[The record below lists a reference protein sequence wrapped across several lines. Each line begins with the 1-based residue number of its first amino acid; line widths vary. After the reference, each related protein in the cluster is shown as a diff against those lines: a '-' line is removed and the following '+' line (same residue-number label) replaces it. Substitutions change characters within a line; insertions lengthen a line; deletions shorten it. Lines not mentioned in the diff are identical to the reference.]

1 MAGNS
6 TYDQKKREEEF
17 LQGYLNYTA
26 ERAMEDIS
34 NRYNKLATAIQ
45 LHVNDYSKRYSGEN
59 SAWRGDSAEY
69 LDSVRTSKKNYDSES
84 KYLKA
89 MLSQYKDFYDVDTFK
104 DLYTWFSD
112 NDKVYNTMLAFAK
125 NDNDYWSQFKNAG
138 DYEFRQ
144 ALSEKKDEETL
155 KEIFNRMKNSYGS
168 LNEFYKDIDY
178 AEDYDLWFDYDPE
191 QYTKNAERIAEIEQ
205 MFADEGMLE
214 YTFKEAGADLQ
225 RMLGETPERDKLREE
240 LANLKKENNRFFK
253 IAEPEAY
260 QAQLDEQARLENM
273 PEWERALY
281 TAGDLISP
289 VIYGGT
295 RAVENLVELGPRA
308 YIAMKDAS
316 NFLGSKTVES
326 LMYGIP
332 GAKEQNEKQKK
343 EWEETKQKWTE
354 ELDYDW
360 TAAQTG
366 FTGAAQKG
374 SYLYDL
380 APEVQQGMYDLG
392 QGIGNM
398 APAIAA
404 SAVNPMLGQ
413 AVFFGSAAGGGA
425 AEASAEG
432 ADATTALLYGLA
444 SGGAEM
450 LTEKIGGNMFGQP
463 TDFASSWVGKQLLKT
478 GAGKYVNQGLGKAAY
493 TFVSEGVEESI
504 MDLISPGLK
513 VGFDIGNAKEKY
525 SHWEGGWED
534 VIKGIPKTFVVGGTV
549 GSVIEG
555 IYAGASAIEN
565 ISAGKKSVGGLKG
578 GVALNTVST
587 EMSHIADTLKA
598 VEAVNQSATASQAQ
612 KNEYAI
618 AANGTVLDSISKI
631 SAKVQAL
638 SEEQR
643 VNMFEEVPVLRSY
656 LNEDGSVRVE
666 LEHLMGLSSSIIA
679 DNTPSASIKSFAG
692 KSNDE
697 ITSRIEKRL
706 STQIGNEA
714 QRHKLATTISNIVQG
729 KEFNGSAIKAVTG
742 NKYALK
748 VLNDYLGTKLTSNAK
763 TQDVRLAVA
772 ERSGNNSAEGQAKKF
787 AAILGLGENGTRG
800 LASFVNNAKAV
811 NVGNLAQAFNDVYR
825 LGVRGADIDLA
836 RNPYLS
842 MLNEEQM
849 VLAYNYGIMDGALE
863 KSEENSVE
871 VSLDRD
877 TAENVPKHNE
887 GENGPG
893 FLDEKKVDE
902 AQSQVDAAKRNA
914 KKKKGT
920 VIYGGDRS
928 KLSDMQKKSLDVL
941 DKVAEALGV
950 TFRIYES
957 ERVNG
962 RFVYKMP
969 DGVVKSANGWYDPK
983 TSEIWLDINA
993 GLNGE
998 GTLIFT
1004 AAHELT
1010 HFIKQ
1015 WSPAKFKIFADFLIE
1030 QYGEHGISIDE
1041 LVQRRI
1047 DKKKKNGEDI
1057 DPDAAYEE
1065 VIADSCETFLRDSNA
1080 VEKIVDLSQKDAS
1093 LAQKIKQF
1101 LRDMLK
1107 RLRELMNGMDPDSL
1121 EGKVVAEMTESL
1133 EQLHKLWTD
1142 ALADAG
1148 EAYSGADADIH
1159 SHTDGDILYSE
1170 RYSYETLV
1178 NKPDMKLTTIN
1189 NVVQQKPTK
1198 SMRQTAVDTALKNAK
1213 AIGKIDSTGAVS
1225 VYVDDLGNDVILSK
1239 KSLGHGLDR
1248 RFSENLPA
1256 TLQAGEILKNA
1267 IRINELS
1274 PKVKTANA
1282 SYVLIGAAKSPNGDL
1297 SIVEFVVNE
1306 FTNEVASIDVLKS
1319 INTKKEAAV
1328 LNAPPP
1334 TNNSL
1339 RITASSISIAQ
1350 LLDFVNRYFPD
1361 ILPESVWRHYGH
1373 AVRPDGELGKSAL
1386 FSDRDPDAL
1395 TNREILANLLETED
1409 MSPSEKGFLTKYK
1422 NKLSTIE
1429 AAEAEIAKMEAEL
1442 KDLKKNGKKNS
1453 SRAITLEGKIETLK
1467 KEISRDERLIL
1478 NLEATK
1484 PIRELL
1490 KRETDSAYKKAVAEG
1505 NNKLAEYKEKVKA
1518 HEERIKQERREMR
1531 ERASD
1536 RRHSSEIRGK
1546 IKAFK
1551 DKLQNA
1557 LQHPTDRQYI
1567 PGALAQAIIDVCEL
1581 IDTDTELYRDDGS
1594 INKAQERREKTR
1606 ERLRILRAEYNNI
1619 AKDADPLF
1627 AEEYDAAI
1635 AEYLE
1640 ELESKFSGKS
1650 LNDMS
1655 RAELEEMYAILQSID
1670 ATLKEARKLIG
1681 EAEAADVYEAG
1692 NIIIEEQKDIA
1703 KKRKNGKRGA
1713 VKKLN
1718 DGVGNYSLS
1727 PMRRVLEIC
1736 AYDKNSP
1743 LYKIFQQFE
1752 KGVRKAKFFKM
1763 EAKKSFE
1770 SLMKNKAYDNAIY
1783 KADGGEIYTDS
1794 RGRKFGI
1801 SKMQKMQAIL
1811 SLEREAANKTTHH
1824 IDIGGLVFA
1833 DMSELGKGKLKSAID
1848 AEHSHEIT
1856 GADAVRLIE
1865 QFKKE
1870 LEGDSWAQDYMK
1882 AAREFFNVTAKNAIN
1897 DTYMQLKHRILA
1909 TEDAYIPF
1917 EVDQNSIYREINSEY
1932 QIQETI
1938 SSYGMLKEK
1947 QGGASNP
1954 LIMTGLNNVLDR
1966 HIEQVGTIQG
1976 LAIPIRNFNKIW
1988 NVKSSDG
1995 SNKDVKTKIQEVAG
2009 DGAVKL
2015 IIQTVRDLQGDRPK
2029 SDKLDGVSRAYKKVK
2044 RNYIIAT
2051 FYANVSV
2058 MLKQIGSMF
2067 SATAVIA
2074 YRSPVRMMGNLIY
2087 TFANSKKIAAEV
2099 DQYTAT
2105 AWERRQGLS
2114 DAELQTLKTERRKTK
2129 AGKAFDNAGSYFMIK
2144 MDYTVALSLWKYAKQ
2159 DVAKKTGLRGEELL
2173 KATAEYYDEVIETT
2187 QSMTDVLHRPE
2198 VQRGGGVGA
2207 ELLGTFKTDLY
2218 QNAGNLRIAMGEFAQ
2233 NRTQENAKKLVKTV
2247 SAVMTS
2253 AIWGSIV
2260 TSLAALARYK
2270 VDRYRDDED
2279 DELTPESWFKV
2290 QGMDILQELMGY
2302 AIPLFGSEAFEAVL
2316 NLGAGKS
2323 LGNVVASAIPYDAVN
2338 DLYDSVC
2345 KLYPKI
2351 RDGEELTRS
2360 DYFKLIKDC
2369 GNVLGIPTSNLLR
2382 LWEAGTLHNEDLKN
2396 GELFSFEAGLK
2407 DPNPYRLY
2415 KAMLEG
2421 DKDKIEKA
2429 SRKFKNDDAITKAIR
2444 GQLRER
2450 DPRVKEAAAAL
2461 DGGDIR
2467 KWYEIYNEIL
2477 DEGHFDGADIKAAI
2491 ESESN
2496 SYSNKIK
2503 SAAQAKLDSD
2513 EEEYARILDEIFD
2526 RFETVFDEEKILDD
2540 IDAKQVEISEE
2551 AKEPKEPYSAYETSY
2566 MNDAFNLGDTELA
2579 LEILDELLSNKTDYY
2594 LEMARY
2600 EAEKSGEKFSERKAR
2615 KEAEKDA
2622 ESSLQSS
2629 TTSYWK
2635 PKYVAAYEE
2644 GNREEMRRIKDILRK
2659 TGFYENVEETTNEW
2673 V

>member
-1 MAGNS
+1 MKITKEQIKEYRRNKEAKRAKDAMSDDNLVTLLGSVYERKNKDTDGYKS
-6 TYDQKKREEEF
+6 LKTVWQDLYKRAVDYNNGFSGFYDAYSVTRNNNGYVADTGKWYSDLEEMR
-17 LQGYLNYTA
+17 NTA
-26 ERAMEDIS
+26 NEDIDS
-34 NRYNKLATAIQ
+34 LLAEIDQYSRYFNEDAVSYMRELVTKPQQAYEDALSDA
-45 LHVNDYSKRYSGEN
+45 
-59 SAWRGDSAEY
+59 
-69 LDSVRTSKKNYDSES
+69 KK
-84 KYLKA
+84 
-89 MLSQYKDFYDVDTFK
+89 
-104 DLYTWFSD
+104 FS
-112 NDKVYNTMLAFAK
+112 
-125 NDNDYWSQFKNAG
+125 DYWSQFKNAG

-144 ALSEKKDEETL
+144 AIAEGKDKETL
-155 KEIFNRMKNSYGS
+155 KEIFDRMKAGYGS
-168 LNEFYKDIDY
+168 LFQFYRDIDY
-178 AEDYDLWFDYDPE
+178 AKDYALWFDYDPT
-191 QYTKNAERIAEIEQ
+191 QYDKNAKRIAEIEK
-205 MFADEGMLE
+205 MFDDEWALE
-214 YTFKEAGADLQ
+214 SLAKEAWSQ
-225 RMLGETPERDKLREE
+225 IQSLGGEASDRDKLREE
-240 LANLKKENNRFFK
+240 LENLKSENARFLRF
-253 IAEPEAY
+253 ADPEAY

-273 PEWERALY
+273 PWYEKALY
-281 TAGDLISP
+281 TAGDVFEPIL
-289 VIYGGT
+289 YGGT
-295 RAVENLVELGPRA
+295 RAVENLVELVPRG
-308 YIAMKDAS
+308 YMAMKDAS
-316 NFLGSKTVES
+316 MFLASETAES
-326 LMYGIP
+326 LLYGIP
-332 GAKEQNEKQKK
+332 GVKEEVEKQTK

-354 ELDYDW
+354 DLDKDW

-366 FTGAAQKG
+366 YTGDAQKG
-374 SYLYDL
+374 SYLYDIS
-380 APEVQQGMYDLG
+380 PELQQGVYDVG
-392 QGIGNM
+392 EGIGNM

-425 AEASAEG
+425 TEASEEG

-463 TDFASSWVGKQLLKT
+463 TDLASSWVGKQLLKK
-478 GAGKYVNQGLGKAAY
+478 GADKYVSQGLGKAAY
-493 TFVSEGVEESI
+493 TFVSEGIEESI

-513 VGFDIGNAKEKY
+513 VGFDIGDAKERY
-525 SHWEGGWED
+525 SHWDGGWED
-534 VIKGIPKTFVVGGTV
+534 VIKGIPKTFVVGGAV

-578 GVALNTVST
+578 GVALNAVSK

-598 VEAVNQSATASQAQ
+598 VEAVNQSATASQVQ

-618 AANGTVLDSISKI
+618 AANGSVLDSIAKI
-631 SAKVQAL
+631 SSTVQSL

-643 VNMFEEVPVLRSY
+643 ANMFEEVPVLRSY

-666 LEHLMGLSSSIIA
+666 LEKLMGLSSSIIA
-679 DNTPSASIKSFAG
+679 DNIPTTFIKSFAG
-692 KSNDE
+692 KSNEE

-706 STQIGNEA
+706 SAQIGNEA

-729 KEFNGSAIKAVTG
+729 KEFSGAAIKAVTG
-742 NKYALK
+742 NEYALK

-763 TQDVRLAVA
+763 AKDVRLAVA
-772 ERSGNNSAEGQAKKF
+772 ERSGDNSAKGQAEKF
-787 AAILGLGENGTRG
+787 SAILGLGENGTRG
-800 LASFVNNAKAV
+800 LVSFVNNAKAV

-825 LGVRGADIDLA
+825 LGMKGADIDLA

-849 VLAYNYGIMDGALE
+849 VLAYNYGVMDRAFDSVRQKSSDEVLQNDTESGTIKEKAQEGVENEQGEEGSSVRLRDGGERKSGTNTDRNLSSMEGRTGEAEARGSGRDQEKRSASIRAFVEAEGLSKVSSKSKGISTGTDTKNIVGLPESVYDEGMRQIVEEQAAQGRKVIFVSGALE
-863 KSEENSVE
+863 IVENGEIIEARGVISADGKTIWIQADDATVSPEQIALHEEFHAKVKADPSLIARMKKKVKEKYKGKLELLTEVYANLYFTDDKGKRTVSDDYIIEEILADAYAGIDVLETISDVE
-871 VSLDRD
+871 VRA
-877 TAENVPKHNE
+877 TE
-887 GENGPG
+887 
-893 FLDEKKVDE
+893 F
-902 AQSQVDAAKRNA
+902 
-914 KKKKGT
+914 
-920 VIYGGDRS
+920 
-928 KLSDMQKKSLDVL
+928 
-941 DKVAEALGV
+941 
-950 TFRIYES
+950 
-957 ERVNG
+957 
-962 RFVYKMP
+962 
-969 DGVVKSANGWYDPK
+969 
-983 TSEIWLDINA
+983 
-993 GLNGE
+993 
-998 GTLIFT
+998 
-1004 AAHELT
+1004 
-1010 HFIKQ
+1010 
-1015 WSPAKFKIFADFLIE
+1015 
-1030 QYGEHGISIDE
+1030 
-1041 LVQRRI
+1041 
-1047 DKKKKNGEDI
+1047 GEDI
-1057 DPDAAYEE
+1057 REGAKNIESARAPPSSGE
-1065 VIADSCETFLRDSNA
+1065 VKASRYSKDIYTATDDYIRDVIKEDRHAFARSLANQTTELKNGSNA
-1080 VEKIVDLSQKDAS
+1080 VIEIFGA
-1093 LAQKIKQF
+1093 
-1101 LRDMLK
+1101 K
-1107 RLRELMNGMDPDSL
+1107 RIYIFRADGF
-1121 EGKVVAEMTESL
+1121 MT
-1133 EQLHKLWTD
+1133 
-1142 ALADAG
+1142 G
-1148 EAYSGADADIH
+1148 E
-1159 SHTDGDILYSE
+1159 
-1170 RYSYETLV
+1170 
-1178 NKPDMKLTTIN
+1178 
-1189 NVVQQKPTK
+1189 
-1198 SMRQTAVDTALKNAK
+1198 
-1213 AIGKIDSTGAVS
+1213 
-1225 VYVDDLGNDVILSK
+1225 
-1239 KSLGHGLDR
+1239 
-1248 RFSENLPA
+1248 
-1256 TLQAGEILKNA
+1256 
-1267 IRINELS
+1267 
-1274 PKVKTANA
+1274 
-1282 SYVLIGAAKSPNGDL
+1282 
-1297 SIVEFVVNE
+1297 
-1306 FTNEVASIDVLKS
+1306 VLKS
-1319 INTKKEAAV
+1319 ISNKRPTLYKKAREEY
-1328 LNAPPP
+1328 LNEIERSGEGPALWSELDSSETRSDPNHTGFFGHRGS
-1334 TNNSL
+1334 TNAN
-1339 RITASSISIAQ
+1339 
-1350 LLDFVNRYFPD
+1350 D
-1361 ILPESVWRHYGH
+1361 ILSEKSPSGDSSRSDERSGGYNHSAQEIDTILESLKKMYGADDAGIKASRSLKSPEDVAQAYLD
-1373 AVRPDGELGKSAL
+1373 AVP
-1386 FSDRDPDAL
+1386 
-1395 TNREILANLLETED
+1395 NRLILANALESQADNPKAKELLA
-1409 MSPSEKGFLTKYK
+1409 KYK
-1422 NKLSTIE
+1422 SNITNIE
-1429 AAEAEIAKMEAEL
+1429 ADQAEL
-1442 KDLKKNGKKNS
+1442 DKTKSELHDLYFSKGKRNTERIK
-1453 SRAITLEGKIETLK
+1453 TLESR
-1467 KEISRDERLIL
+1467 KEK
-1478 NLEATK
+1478 LEARIDNADRWLLKYEETK
-1484 PIRELL
+1484 PIKDIIARE
-1490 KRETDSAYKKAVAEG
+1490 RDRAYKKAIAEG
-1505 NNKLAEYKEKVKA
+1505 NAKIAKMQARMKDREQKA
-1518 HEERIKQERREMR
+1518 RQERREMR

-1536 RRHSSEIRGK
+1536 RRHSSEIRGN

-1670 ATLKEARKLIG
+1670 ATLKDARKLIG

-1718 DGVGNYSLS
+1718 DGAGNYSLS
-1727 PMRRVLEIC
+1727 PMRRMLEIC

-1763 EAKKSFE
+1763 EVKKSFE

-1783 KADGGEIYTDS
+1783 KADGGDIYTDS

-1811 SLEREAANKTTHH
+1811 SLEREVANKTTHH

-1833 DMSELGKGKLKSAID
+1833 DLSELGKGKLKSAID
-1848 AEHSHEIT
+1848 AEHSHEIV

-1995 SNKDVKTKIQEVAG
+1995 SNTNVKTKIQEVAG
-2009 DGAVKL
+2009 EGAVNL

-2051 FYANVSV
+2051 FYANMSV
-2058 MLKQIGSMF
+2058 MFKQIGSMF

-2302 AIPLFGSEAFEAVL
+2302 AIPLFGSEAFEGVL

-2382 LWEAGTLHNEDLKN
+2382 FWEAGILHYEDLKN

-2444 GQLRER
+2444 DQLREQ
-2450 DPRVKEAAAAL
+2450 DPRIREAAMAYIA
-2461 DGGDIR
+2461 GDMDR
-2467 KWYEIYNEIL
+2467 WDELYNEIL
-2477 DEGHFDGADIKAAI
+2477 EEGIFDEEDIGEAI
-2491 ESESN
+2491 KSESN
-2496 SYSNKIK
+2496 SYATKVK
-2503 SAAQAKLDSD
+2503 EAAQAKADGED
-2513 EEEYARILDEIFD
+2513 EAYESILDELFEKY
-2526 RFETVFDEEKILDD
+2526 ETVVDEDELLDD
-2540 IDAKQVEISEE
+2540 IDGAYDQIKESEGDPKAGYSRYNISDVN
-2551 AKEPKEPYSAYETSY
+2551 AW
-2566 MNDAFNLGDTELA
+2566 FNSGNTERA
-2579 LEILDELLSNKTDYY
+2579 MEVLDELKKI
-2594 LEMARY
+2594 
-2600 EAEKSGEKFSERKAR
+2600 KS
-2615 KEAEKDA
+2615 

-2635 PKYVAAYEE
+2635 PKYVAAYKQ
-2644 GNREEMRRIKDILRK
+2644 GDREEMRRIKDILRK
-2659 TGFYENVEETTNEW
+2659 SGFYENVEKTTKNW
-2673 V
+2673 VN